1 MGRRPMRS
9 WRKNGESLPKEKH
22 KPAIHPSP
30 HDPRPHTF
38 AARSRARLMLSDR
51 LLLGCSMIS
60 AVPACT
66 HGLSASILHA
76 HTAHVMPYN
85 IPLCLPLCRL
95 RKARARAF
103 CCKSSAVCKRS
114 SAAAR
119 PQLSCSC
126 STQTNALATVQQLQR
141 ACTVASACNLLLTH
155 TVVAPAVSVVAFIK
169 VLLFCICVRVHR
181 CAVVAQSRQ
190 ALSRDGTL

>member
-1 MGRRPMRS
+1 
-9 WRKNGESLPKEKH
+9 
-22 KPAIHPSP
+22 
-30 HDPRPHTF
+30 
-38 AARSRARLMLSDR
+38 MLSDR

-60 AVPACT
+60 AVPART
-66 HGLSASILHA
+66 HGLSASIFHA

-126 STQTNALATVQQLQR
+126 STQSNTLTTVQQPLQR
-141 ACTVASACNLLLTH
+141 ACTVASACNLLLMH
-155 TVVAPAVSVVAFIK
+155 TVVQCLSLLSLN
-169 VLLFCICVRVHR
+169 VLLLCICTCDQGPWWRLTTSISESVIL
-181 CAVVAQSRQ
+181 AGSSQSP
-190 ALSRDGTL
+190 